1 MRLSVMV
8 FGLVCV
14 CALVIGTAAP
24 VVQDDDDVRGA
35 FLTSRPKDK
44 PASSSTT
51 PKTGGRRKPKP
62 PDGGGST
69 GSSGGSGKSGSGN
82 TGGSGNTAKTDKTPK
97 PQKPT
102 PSPSPSSS
110 APTPVNARR
119 LGLGVT
125 LFMRDSNGLA
135 VRVDPDHVFQKGD
148 RVRVVLETNT
158 DGYLYIFNTTDNGP
172 ATMIYPDSQLD
183 EAGNYL
189 QAHVPFEIPS
199 TASAEE
205 RLRWFAF
212 DQVAGTERLFFVFT
226 REPLSGIPIDDDLI
240 ALCKDSKERC
250 PLRPNDEVWAAVQK
264 HMQEPLKTDKEKQFG
279 SAQTS
284 NEQQA
289 TARGLGLSKEDP
301 PPSLVMMAS
310 SPRSTLV
317 ATLDLIHK

>member
-35 FLTSRPKDK
+35 FLTTRPKDK
-44 PASSSTT
+44 PASSSSST
-51 PKTGGRRKPKP
+51 PKTSGRRKPKP
-62 PDGGGST
+62 PTGGGST
-69 GSSGGSGKSGSGN
+69 GGGSGHSGGSGN
-82 TGGSGNTAKTDKTPK
+82 TGGSGTTGKTDKTSKPK
-97 PQKPT
+97 
-102 PSPSPSSS
+102 PSPSPSSQ

-158 DGYLYIFNTTDNGP
+158 DGYLYIFNTTDDGP

-183 EAGNYL
+183 DAGNYL
-189 QAHVPFEIPS
+189 QSHVPFEIPS
-199 TASAEE
+199 TASADE

-212 DQVAGTERLFFVFT
+212 DQVAGTEHLFFVFT

-240 ALCKDSKERC
+240 ASCKDSKERC
-250 PLRPNDEVWAAVQK
+250 MRPSDEVWAAVK
-264 HMQEPLKTDKEKQFG
+264 THMQEPLKTDKDRQFG
-279 SAQTS
+279 AAQTS
-284 NEQQA
+284 TEQQA
-289 TARGLGLSKEDP
+289 TSRGLGLSKEDP

>member
-8 FGLVCV
+8 FGLVGL
-14 CALVIGTAAP
+14 CAVVIGVAAP
-24 VVQDDDDVRGA
+24 PVQDDDVRGA

-44 PASSSTT
+44 TANTGGTTAKPSRRRPKSTT
-51 PKTGGRRKPKP
+51 GSNNPNKP
-62 PDGGGST
+62 PD
-69 GSSGGSGKSGSGN
+69 
-82 TGGSGNTAKTDKTPK
+82 KTPVK
-97 PQKPT
+97 PGPSKPG
-102 PSPSPSSS
+102 PSPSESS
-110 APTPVNARR
+110 TPVNARR

-135 VRVDPDHVFQKGD
+135 VRTDPDHVFRKGD
-148 RVRVVLETNT
+148 RVRVLLETNT
-158 DGYLYIFNTTDNGP
+158 DGYLYIFNTTDDGP
-172 ATMIYPDSQLD
+172 ATMIYPDSELD
-183 EAGNYL
+183 DAGNYL

-199 TASAEE
+199 TNSADE

-240 ALCKDSKERC
+240 ASCKESKERC
-250 PLRPNDEVWAAVQK
+250 MRPSSEVWAVVQK
-264 HMQEPLKTDKEKQFG
+264 HTQEPLKTDKTQQFG

-284 NEQQA
+284 TEEQA
-289 TARGLGLSKEDP
+289 AARGIGLSKEDP

-310 SPRSTLV
+310 SARSTLV

>member
-14 CALVIGTAAP
+14 CAHVIGTAAP

-35 FLTSRPKDK
+35 FLTTRPKDK
-44 PASSSTT
+44 PASSSSST
-51 PKTGGRRKPKP
+51 PKTAGRRKPKP
-62 PDGGGST
+62 PTGGGST
-69 GSSGGSGKSGSGN
+69 GGGSSHSGGSGN
-82 TGGSGNTAKTDKTPK
+82 TGGSGTTGKTDKTPK
-97 PQKPT
+97 PK
-102 PSPSPSSS
+102 PSPAPST
-110 APTPVNARR
+110 PTPVNARR

-189 QAHVPFEIPS
+189 QSHVPFEIPS
-199 TASAEE
+199 SSSADE

-240 ALCKDSKERC
+240 ASCKDSKERC
-250 PLRPNDEVWAAVQK
+250 MRPSDEVWAAVQK
-264 HMQEPLKTDKEKQFG
+264 HMQEPLKSDKEKQFG

-284 NEQQA
+284 TEQQA
-289 TARGLGLSKEDP
+289 TSRGLGLSKEDP

>member
-8 FGLVCV
+8 FGLVCI

-35 FLTSRPKDK
+35 FLTTRPKDK
-44 PASSSTT
+44 PASSSSSA
-51 PKTGGRRKPKP
+51 PKTAGRRKPKP
-62 PDGGGST
+62 PTGGGST
-69 GSSGGSGKSGSGN
+69 GGGTGHSGGSGN
-82 TGGSGNTAKTDKTPK
+82 TGGSGTTGKTDKTSKPK
-97 PQKPT
+97 
-102 PSPSPSSS
+102 PSPSPSSQ

-135 VRVDPDHVFQKGD
+135 VRVDRDHVFQKGD

-158 DGYLYIFNTTDNGP
+158 DGYLYIFNTTDDGP

-284 NEQQA
+284 TEQQA
-289 TARGLGLSKEDP
+289 TARGLGLSKEDT
-301 PPSLVMMAS
+301 PPSL
-310 SPRSTLV
+310 
-317 ATLDLIHK
+317 

>member
-24 VVQDDDDVRGA
+24 IVQDDDDVRGA
-35 FLTSRPKDK
+35 FMTSRPKDK
-44 PASSSTT
+44 PASSSNT
-51 PKTGGRRKPKP
+51 PRPSRRRKTIP
-62 PDGGGST
+62 PSGGGST
-69 GSSGGSGKSGSGN
+69 SPGGGSSNPNKI
-82 TGGSGNTAKTDKTPK
+82 DKTPK
-97 PQKPT
+97 PK

-135 VRVDPDHVFQKGD
+135 VRVDPEHEFRKGD
-148 RVRVVLETNT
+148 RVRVLLETNT
-158 DGYLYIFNTTDNGP
+158 DGYLYIFNTTDDGP
-172 ATMIYPDSQLD
+172 ATMIYPDAELD

-199 TASAEE
+199 TASADE

-212 DQVAGTERLFFVFT
+212 DQVAGIERLFFVFT

-240 ALCKDSKERC
+240 ASCKDSKERC
-250 PLRPNDEVWAAVQK
+250 VRPSDEVWTAVKK

-279 SAQTS
+279 GAQTS
-284 NEQQA
+284 TEQQA

-310 SPRSTLV
+310 SQRSTLV

>member
-24 VVQDDDDVRGA
+24 AFQDDDDVRGA

-44 PASSSTT
+44 PSSSSSA
-51 PKTGGRRKPKP
+51 PKTTGRRKPKP
-62 PDGGGST
+62 PEGGGST
-69 GSSGGSGKSGSGN
+69 GSGSGKSGSGN
-82 TGGSGNTAKTDKTPK
+82 TGGNSGSSSRTDKTPK
-97 PQKPT
+97 PTPT
-102 PSPSPSSS
+102 PP
-110 APTPVNARR
+110 PTPVNARR

-135 VRVDPDHVFQKGD
+135 VRVDPDHVFRKGD

-158 DGYLYIFNTTDNGP
+158 DGYLYIFNTTDDGP

-183 EAGNYL
+183 DAGNYL

-199 TASAEE
+199 TGSADE

-212 DQVAGTERLFFVFT
+212 DQVAGTEHLFFVFT

-240 ALCKDSKERC
+240 ASCKDSKERC
-250 PLRPNDEVWAAVQK
+250 MRPSDEVWAGVQK

-279 SAQTS
+279 NAQTS
-284 NEQQA
+284 TEQQA
-289 TARGLGLSKEDP
+289 TSRGLGLSKEDP

>member
-24 VVQDDDDVRGA
+24 VVQDDEDVRGA

-44 PASSSTT
+44 PASSGNTAKPSRRK
-51 PKTGGRRKPKP
+51 PKTGGGTTNPGTSNP
-62 PDGGGST
+62 GPANPGT
-69 GSSGGSGKSGSGN
+69 N
-82 TGGSGNTAKTDKTPK
+82 HPAKAVDKTPK
-97 PQKPT
+97 KP
-102 PSPSPSSS
+102 
-110 APTPVNARR
+110 APTGSESQTPVNARR
-119 LGLGVT
+119 IGLGVT

-135 VRVDPDHVFQKGD
+135 VRVDPNHAFRQGD
-148 RVRVVLETNT
+148 RVRVLLETNT
-158 DGYLYIFNTTDNGP
+158 DGYLYIFNTTDDGP
-172 ATMIYPDSQLD
+172 ATLIYPSADLD

-199 TASAEE
+199 SASADE

-240 ALCKDSKERC
+240 ALCKDSKDRC
-250 PLRPNDEVWAAVQK
+250 PVKPSSEVWAVVQK
-264 HMQEPLKTDKEKQFG
+264 EMQAPLKTDKAQQFG
-279 SAQTS
+279 SAQTTT
-284 NEQQA
+284 EQQA

-310 SPRSTLV
+310 STRSTLV